1 MQVGWICK
9 TKNADRHRLDQGY
22 SDNHFHQNRTGPG
35 KPQHLNDSGPGRSTH
50 HLRSHSSVADHEQ
63 NHKHFFSF
71 LWTFRFALY
80 RKSGGQGPTGARP
93 ATAEPTA
100 AVGWGFWQVPLGR
113 IGPSVASSPLIPAQ
127 GRAESDGAVLSSGF
141 AGPVAPPAAVCATA
155 AHGDFFCRP
164 LFQRLASIK
173 SQQLS
178 PRKE

>member
-1 MQVGWICK
+1 MPTGIGWTRATQTTTSIK
-9 TKNADRHRLDQGY
+9 TAQDRE
-22 SDNHFHQNRTGPG
+22 
-35 KPQHLNDSGPGRSTH
+35 
-50 HLRSHSSVADHEQ
+50 SHSTSMTVGPAGQHITFGPTPQ
-63 NHKHFFSF
+63 WLTTSKTTNIFFSF

-178 PRKE
+178 PRKEETL